1 MASLPNIFSR
11 LVRARAAAWMLLAL
25 AAPAMLSGCRLG
37 TADAAMKGRD
47 LFETCA
53 ACHGQLG
60 EGNPEFGAPNIAGMQ
75 SWYVESQLKKFRSG
89 ARGAHFSDVE
99 GMRMRPMAMSLDSD
113 EAVHTVAEFVGKL
126 SAVTTPPTIGGDA
139 AAGDSA
145 YHLACAACHGPN
157 GEGNEALKAPRLTGV
172 ADWYLALQLRK
183 IKGGIRGS
191 SPLDIEGRL
200 MSAFARRL
208 ADEEAIRNVVAYL
221 DTLKP

>member
-1 MASLPNIFSR
+1 
-11 LVRARAAAWMLLAL
+11 
-25 AAPAMLSGCRLG
+25 
-37 TADAAMKGRD
+37 
-47 LFETCA
+47 
-53 ACHGQLG
+53 
-60 EGNPEFGAPNIAGMQ
+60 
-75 SWYVESQLKKFRSG
+75 VESQLKKFRSG
-89 ARGAHFSDVE
+89 ARGAHFSDIE

-126 SAVTTPPTIGGDA
+126 SAVPTPPTIGGDA

-157 GEGNEALKAPRLTGV
+157 GEGNEALKAPRLAGV